1 MGNCGNARLHSMA
14 ASEAQETC
22 KLWCYRFTGSKKLL
36 HVKQEE
42 SEHVVP
48 SLLRPSRFD
57 LRHSALGFLDKLR
70 LVGMY
75 MGVSE
80 NWGTPY
86 FGVLRIRILLFRVLY
101 LGPYFGNSHIGISH
115 VLNPKPRPAECP
127 GCRIPKLPGDS
138 NIS

>member
-1 MGNCGNARLHSMA
+1 MTGRGRSLQSDAFLNSDDGQLW
-14 ASEAQETC
+14 EC
-22 KLWCYRFTGSKKLL
+22 KTSQHGCQRGPRNLQTMVLPFTGSKKLL

-101 LGPYFGNSHIGISH
+101 LGPLFSETPI
-115 VLNPKPRPAECP
+115 
-127 GCRIPKLPGDS
+127 
-138 NIS
+138 